1 MFCTFRTL
9 VDWFPVRS
17 VEADWT
23 LQRVNQ
29 FVNVTVSTRRPREV
43 GMLVLKIREAV
54 LTLSL
59 TNTFYIS
66 SRISPKNGIFAQLF
80 SFREAIL

>member
-1 MFCTFRTL
+1 MFYTFRTL
-9 VDWFPVRS
+9 VDGFPVCS

-29 FVNVTVSTRRPREV
+29 LVNVTVSTRRPSEE
-43 GMLVLKIREAV
+43 MLVVNKREAV

-66 SRISPKNGIFAQLF
+66 LRIFPQTGIFAQIF
-80 SFREAIL
+80 SVYH

>member
-1 MFCTFRTL
+1 MFYTFRTL
-9 VDWFPVRS
+9 VDGFPVCS

-29 FVNVTVSTRRPREV
+29 FVNVTVSTRRPSE
-43 GMLVLKIREAV
+43 GMLVVNIREAL

-59 TNTFYIS
+59 TNTFLY
-66 SRISPKNGIFAQLF
+66 
-80 SFREAIL
+80 